1 MMRRNAC
8 LLWAWIALVP
18 LFAGCSLFQ
27 KKEPMT
33 DVNASSA
40 AVDAY
45 DPSADPY
52 SSTGGYDN
60 YGGAYGNS
68 YGSETASAGN
78 TPAYPASDKG
88 TADAYTPPSSETASY
103 ENTGTYA
110 SGGSRYHTVQRKDT
124 LYNLAR
130 QYYND
135 ERSWKKIYQANS
147 DVIHDP
153 NQIYPGQKLL
163 IP

>member
-1 MMRRNAC
+1 MRRNAC

-33 DVNASSA
+33 DVNASGS
-40 AVDAY
+40 VDAY
-45 DPSADPY
+45 DPAADPY

-60 YGGAYGNS
+60 YGGAYGSS
-68 YGSETASAGN
+68 YGSETASS
-78 TPAYPASDKG
+78 TPSYSATPSRS
-88 TADAYTPPSSETASY
+88 ADFYTPPASEPASYESTASY
-103 ENTGTYA
+103 S

-124 LYNLAR
+124 LYKLAR

-135 ERSWKKIYQANS
+135 EGSWKRIYQANS
-147 DVIHDP
+147 DVINNP